1 MRLATWDC
9 VQQAALLAFPQSA
22 GGAAPPPALPT
33 LTSRNT
39 DYQRCRKKQ
48 DCQGPKATLECAGG
62 AGWLPPF
69 WNRTHGSP
77 GAPLSLSEPLPGM
90 SSYSLSSAPSTQLTP
105 AYSPV
110 SGWTNHWAHKQLPL
124 PSGPHQAGSLQEK
137 PHPRK
142 GQLPNSTVPFLSHVK
157 GRCRFRLSSYRH
169 TTLTEPPCD
178 VPTVSRLALAQP
190 RSHQGPADPPS
201 ATRHSFLQALPALLT
216 TPLQAGP

>member
-9 VQQAALLAFPQSA
+9 VQQAALLAFPLSA

-39 DYQRCRKKQ
+39 DYQRRRKKQ
-48 DCQGPKATLECAGG
+48 DCQDPKDTLECAAG
-62 AGWLPPF
+62 AGWLHPF

-77 GAPLSLSEPLPGM
+77 GAPLSLSEPLPGT

-110 SGWTNHWAHKQLPL
+110 SGWTNHWVPKQLPL

-142 GQLPNSTVPFLSHVK
+142 ASSPTLQS
-157 GRCRFRLSSYRH
+157 LSSPMLKAAAGSAFPA
-169 TTLTEPPCD
+169 TAIQP
-178 VPTVSRLALAQP
+178 SRNPHVMCP
-190 RSHQGPADPPS
+190 RSPGFPSTAPLPPGS
-201 ATRHSFLQALPALLT
+201 C
-216 TPLQAGP
+216 